1 MREAERPGGPR
12 PAARRLATAAATPCQ
27 TRTGRSKAA
36 PSNLPSASRF
46 PGRSRGRSQ
55 QNALLMAV
63 SLTQARAR
71 RIAPRQAS
79 LPLNIRIS
87 EGFAKDFYSPGEYY
101 LRKDSVKGSR
111 RRGGVLWGWPSRR
124 AERQGGFREEP
135 RVGSRG

>member
-1 MREAERPGGPR
+1 MREAERPWGTR
-12 PAARRLATAAATPCQ
+12 PAARRLATAAANPCQ

-71 RIAPRQAS
+71 RIPPPQAS
-79 LPLNIRIS
+79 LPPNIRIS
-87 EGFAKDFYSPGEYY
+87 ERFAKDFYAPGEYY
-101 LRKDSVKGSR
+101 LRKNSVKGGR
-111 RRGGVLWGWPSRR
+111 RPGGVLGGGPSR
-124 AERQGGFREEP
+124 
-135 RVGSRG
+135 